1 LGCRAPVDMSNDC
14 SKTNM
19 IRSPAPIA
27 SCPSWSESDRE
38 IRFCNNAH
46 RVQLPGRGRAARLAR
61 RGNRS
66 IERDIARQQ
75 QQAGPFELSNAAYPV
90 MARILKVR
98 RDNRAATGRKDNIP
112 TALLRH
118 QPTIVRRHA
127 SSATLAD

>member
-1 LGCRAPVDMSNDC
+1 
-14 SKTNM
+14 M

-38 IRFCNNAH
+38 IRFCNNAL
-46 RVQLPGRGRAARLAR
+46 RVQLAGRGPAARLAR

-75 QQAGPFELSNAAYPV
+75 QQAVSNAAYPV

-98 RDNRAATGRKDNIP
+98 GDNLAATGRKDKIP